1 MPSNPP
7 FYTVRYL
14 NVKEGK
20 HELYLPVKVSTQ
32 VLVYYL
38 ADPGE
43 GRGDG
48 RGGERAIYR
57 ILFINVYSDTV
68 ILETSAGFQN
78 VKLIRPAVFAI
89 AKTLIPCS
97 LVQKYSKNSA
107 DIHGKPTYV
116 YK

>member
-1 MPSNPP
+1 M
-7 FYTVRYL
+7 R
-14 NVKEGK
+14 
-20 HELYLPVKVSTQ
+20 VKVSTQ

-48 RGGERAIYR
+48 GGGGGGGRAIYR

-78 VKLIRPAVFAI
+78 VKLICPAVFAI